1 MQKESQ
7 AMKLINTYLITGQIE
22 ILTGLHIGAGKDAVE
37 IGGIDNPVVKNPYTG
52 EPYIPGSSLKGK
64 LRCLMEWATG
74 CVETS
79 EKMRGKTW
87 EGGGETDPVKL
98 ASDPILRIFGTTN
111 KKWEAGP
118 TRLSV
123 RDAYLNKD
131 WKEQIVGRGLP
142 LTEEKFENNIDRIQ
156 GKAGPGI
163 RKTERV
169 PAGAVFDM
177 QMVYRVFDMS
187 DEGTKDIDNLNN
199 LYAIIRLLEQDA
211 LGGSGSRGYGRI
223 KFTNIKKDGQDIQ
236 SQFESIDPSN
246 LVKLRKVA

>member
-1 MQKESQ
+1 MQKENQ

-37 IGGIDNPVVKNPYTG
+37 IGGVDSPVVKNPYTG

-64 LRCLMEWATG
+64 LRCLMEWVTG
-74 CVETS
+74 HVETS
-79 EKMRGKTW
+79 EKTLGKTW
-87 EGGGETDPVKL
+87 EGGGETDPAKL

-118 TRLSV
+118 TRLIV
-123 RDAYLNKD
+123 RDAYLNKE
-131 WKEQIVGRGLP
+131 WKEQIIEKGLP
-142 LTEEKFENNIDRIQ
+142 FTEEKFENNIDRIQ
-156 GKAGPGI
+156 GKAGVGI

-169 PAGAVFDM
+169 PAGTIFDM
-177 QMVYRVFDMS
+177 QMVYRVFDIN
-187 DEGTKDIDNLNN
+187 DEGKTDIDNLNH

-223 KFTNIKKDGQDIQ
+223 KFSKLQKGGQDIQ
-236 SQFESIDPSN
+236 AQFESIDPSN